1 MSEEANEALQNIL
14 IFVKNNKS
22 LMHLDLSHTEMQD
35 TMIRPLIET
44 IAQSESLMSVHLDG
58 NPGLS
63 QDLINFCIQTLGAKE
78 IELVNHFASPPA

>member
-44 IAQSESLMSVHLDG
+44 IA
-58 NPGLS
+58 
-63 QDLINFCIQTLGAKE
+63 
-78 IELVNHFASPPA
+78 